1 MALPA
6 HYPEGAERPGEHADI
21 ERRRFTVA
29 RKVLDLTKATLLAD
43 NHFLAPAVGRLE
55 VLEAIGLARP
65 LATDGYALYLDANQ
79 MLDDFS
85 RKGTVSAHDLM
96 HSVAHCIFLHPYVG
110 PTVERTLWNI
120 ACDIAAERVSLEVLG
135 PRDGARGRKI
145 QSTIADLERQL
156 GCKATAE
163 KIYGRLRAGKWAR
176 MLDEWA
182 KLFAADDHEPWWQ
195 VNVED
200 PVPTAGTNGTG
211 SSSNTQKAPEQ
222 PKSSDSQTQEPDKES
237 DEAEREPD
245 DGDPSDGKDEG
256 DSKRESEGNGSD
268 ESEDVESN
276 GREPDGD
283 NSDDA
288 KDEGD
293 SERESEGNGSDES
306 ECEPC
311 DDPSNAKDT
320 GGSKHGSEGNG
331 SDESECEPDGNN
343 PNGARD
349 TANVQQ
355 RSQGSEPGSSEESYR
370 SLQAGMA
377 FRWVNLPSRE
387 QQVSEWR
394 DVASALAVNL
404 QTYAKARGE
413 TLSGLVD
420 ELEQTS
426 HEPVDYSEFLRQ
438 FAVPGEVM
446 RLSDDEFDYVYYTYG
461 IDLYGNVPL
470 IEPLEYREEK
480 RVREFVIA
488 IDTSGSVQGEIVR
501 DFVNATFDI
510 LKSTESFHSK
520 VHVRILQC
528 DTEVRSE
535 DVITSLDELRDWSR
549 SMKLLGGGGTD
560 FRPVFRHVDA
570 LIEAG
575 EFSNMVGLVYF
586 TDGWGEYPD
595 YMPAYRT
602 AFAFYDDDFRPDT
615 VPPWAIQVVLDK
627 NAIEAAQ
634 QR

>member
-6 HYPEGAERPGEHADI
+6 HYPKGAERPGEHADI

-55 VLEAIGLARP
+55 VLEAFGLARP

-79 MLDDFS
+79 MLDDFN
-85 RKGTVSAHDLM
+85 RKGTVAAHDLM
-96 HSVAHCIFLHPYVG
+96 HTVAHCIFLHPYVG
-110 PTVERTLWNI
+110 PTVERMLWNI

-195 VNVED
+195 ANVED

-211 SSSNTQKAPEQ
+211 SSSNMQKAPEQ

-237 DEAEREPD
+237 DEAERDPD

-256 DSKRESEGNGSD
+256 DNKRESEGTGSD
-268 ESEDVESN
+268 EAE
-276 GREPDGD
+276 REPD
-283 NSDDA
+283 N
-288 KDEGD
+288 
-293 SERESEGNGSDES
+293 
-306 ECEPC
+306 
-311 DDPSNAKDT
+311 DPSYVKGA
-320 GGSKHGSEGNG
+320 GGSKHGSEGTG

-349 TANVQQ
+349 TENVQQ

-387 QQVSEWR
+387 QQISEWR

-420 ELEQTS
+420 ELEQAS

-438 FAVPGEVM
+438 FAIPGEVM

-501 DFVNATFDI
+501 EFVNATFDI

>member
-55 VLEAIGLARP
+55 VLEAFGLARP

-79 MLDDFS
+79 MLDDFN
-85 RKGTVSAHDLM
+85 RKGTVAAHDLM
-96 HSVAHCIFLHPYVG
+96 HTVAHCIFLHPYVG
-110 PTVERTLWNI
+110 PTVERMLWNI

-145 QSTIADLERQL
+145 QSIIADLERQL

-211 SSSNTQKAPEQ
+211 SSSNMQKAPEQ

-237 DEAEREPD
+237 DEAERDPD

-256 DSKRESEGNGSD
+256 DNKRESKGDGSD
-268 ESEDVESN
+268 EAE
-276 GREPDGD
+276 REPD
-283 NSDDA
+283 N
-288 KDEGD
+288 
-293 SERESEGNGSDES
+293 
-306 ECEPC
+306 
-311 DDPSNAKDT
+311 DPSYVKGA
-320 GGSKHGSEGNG
+320 GGSKHGSEGTG

-349 TANVQQ
+349 TENVQQ

-387 QQVSEWR
+387 QQISEWR

-420 ELEQTS
+420 ELEQAS

-438 FAVPGEVM
+438 FAIPGEVM

-501 DFVNATFDI
+501 EFVNATFDI

-535 DVITSLDELRDWSR
+535 DVITSLDELRDWGR

>member
-6 HYPEGAERPGEHADI
+6 HYPERAERPGEHADI

-65 LATDGYALYLDANQ
+65 LATDGYALYLDANR
-79 MLDDFS
+79 MLDDFN
-85 RKGTVSAHDLM
+85 RKGTVAAHDLM
-96 HSVAHCIFLHPYVG
+96 HTVAHCIFLHPYVG
-110 PTVERTLWNI
+110 PTVERILWNI

-135 PRDGARGRKI
+135 PRGGTRGQKI

-163 KIYGRLRAGKWAR
+163 KIYGKLRAGKWAH
-176 MLDEWA
+176 MLDKWA
-182 KLFAADDHEPWWQ
+182 ELFAADDHEPWWQ

-245 DGDPSDGKDEG
+245 DGDPSD
-256 DSKRESEGNGSD
+256 
-268 ESEDVESN
+268 
-276 GREPDGD
+276 
-283 NSDDA
+283 A

-293 SERESEGNGSDES
+293 
-306 ECEPC
+306 
-311 DDPSNAKDT
+311 
-320 GGSKHGSEGNG
+320 SKHGSEGNG

-349 TANVQQ
+349 TENVQQ
-355 RSQGSEPGSSEESYR
+355 RSQGSEPGASEESYR

-387 QQVSEWR
+387 QQISEWR

-413 TLSGLVD
+413 TLGGLVD

-438 FAVPGEVM
+438 FAIPGEVM

-501 DFVNATFDI
+501 EFVNATFDI

-535 DVITSLDELRDWSR
+535 DVITSLDELRDWGR

-595 YMPAYRT
+595 YMPTYRT

>member
-6 HYPEGAERPGEHADI
+6 QYPEGAERPDEHADI

-29 RKVLDLTKATLLAD
+29 HKVLDLTKATLLAD

-55 VLEAIGLARP
+55 VLEAIGLTRP

-79 MLDDFS
+79 MLDDFNH
-85 RKGTVSAHDLM
+85 KGTVSAHDLM

-110 PTVERTLWNI
+110 PTVEHALWNI

-135 PRDGARGRKI
+135 PRDGARGQKI

-176 MLDEWA
+176 MLDGWA
-182 KLFAADDHEPWWQ
+182 ELFAADDHEPWWQ

-200 PVPTAGTNGTG
+200 PTPTAGANGTG
-211 SSSNTQKAPEQ
+211 SSSDTQDAPEQ
-222 PKSSDSQTQEPDKES
+222 PKSLDTQTQEPDNGS
-237 DEAEREPD
+237 DEAECESEGGGADEADDTESNEREQGND
-245 DGDPSDGKDEG
+245 SSNDAKDAG
-256 DSKRESEGNGSD
+256 GSMRESEGNGSN
-268 ESEDVESN
+268 ESDGAES
-276 GREPDGD
+276 D
-283 NSDDA
+283 
-288 KDEGD
+288 
-293 SERESEGNGSDES
+293 EREQGNDSPTVTHKAE
-306 ECEPC
+306 
-311 DDPSNAKDT
+311 
-320 GGSKHGSEGNG
+320 
-331 SDESECEPDGNN
+331 
-343 PNGARD
+343 
-349 TANVQQ
+349 TAET
-355 RSQGSEPGSSEESYR
+355 RSQGSDPGSSEESHR

-387 QQVSEWR
+387 QQISEWR
-394 DVASALAVNL
+394 DVASALAINL

-413 TLSGLVD
+413 TLGGLVD
-420 ELEQTS
+420 ELAQTS

-438 FAVPGEVM
+438 FAIPGEVM

-501 DFVNATFDI
+501 EFVNATFDI

>member
-6 HYPEGAERPGEHADI
+6 QYPKGAECPGEHADI

-65 LATDGYALYLDANQ
+65 LATDGYALYLDANR
-79 MLDDFS
+79 MLDDFN
-85 RKGTVSAHDLM
+85 RKGTVAAHDLM
-96 HSVAHCIFLHPYVG
+96 HTVAHCIFLHPYVG
-110 PTVERTLWNI
+110 PTVERILWNI

-135 PRDGARGRKI
+135 PRGGTRGQKI

-163 KIYGRLRAGKWAR
+163 KIYGKLRAGKWAH
-176 MLDEWA
+176 MLDKWA
-182 KLFAADDHEPWWQ
+182 ELFAADDHEPWWQ

-245 DGDPSDGKDEG
+245 DD
-256 DSKRESEGNGSD
+256 DSSEA
-268 ESEDVESN
+268 
-276 GREPDGD
+276 R
-283 NSDDA
+283 
-288 KDEGD
+288 
-293 SERESEGNGSDES
+293 
-306 ECEPC
+306 
-311 DDPSNAKDT
+311 DT
-320 GGSKHGSEGNG
+320 GGSKHGSEGTG

-349 TANVQQ
+349 TENVQQ

-387 QQVSEWR
+387 QQISEWR

-413 TLSGLVD
+413 TLGGLVD

-438 FAVPGEVM
+438 FAIPGEVM

-501 DFVNATFDI
+501 EFVNATFDI

-535 DVITSLDELRDWSR
+535 DVITSLDELRDWGR

-595 YMPAYRT
+595 YMPTYRT

>member
-96 HSVAHCIFLHPYVG
+96 HSVAHCIFLHPYVSH
-110 PTVERTLWNI
+110 TVERTLWNI

-145 QSTIADLERQL
+145 QTTIADLERQL

-176 MLDEWA
+176 MLDKWA

-245 DGDPSDGKDEG
+245 DGDPSDDKDEG
-256 DSKRESEGNGSD
+256 DSKR
-268 ESEDVESN
+268 
-276 GREPDGD
+276 
-283 NSDDA
+283 
-288 KDEGD
+288 
-293 SERESEGNGSDES
+293 
-306 ECEPC
+306 
-311 DDPSNAKDT
+311 
-320 GGSKHGSEGNG
+320 GSEGNG

-343 PNGARD
+343 PNGAHD

-420 ELEQTS
+420 ELEQAS

-535 DVITSLDELRDWSR
+535 DVITSLDELRDWGR

>member
-55 VLEAIGLARP
+55 VLEAFGLARP

-79 MLDDFS
+79 MLDDFN
-85 RKGTVSAHDLM
+85 RKGTVAAHDLM
-96 HSVAHCIFLHPYVG
+96 HTVAHCIFLHPYVG
-110 PTVERTLWNI
+110 PTVERMLWNI

-237 DEAEREPD
+237 DEAERDPD

-256 DSKRESEGNGSD
+256 DNKRGSE
-268 ESEDVESN
+268 
-276 GREPDGD
+276 GD

-288 KDEGD
+288 KDED
-293 SERESEGNGSDES
+293 CNE
-306 ECEPC
+306 
-311 DDPSNAKDT
+311 
-320 GGSKHGSEGNG
+320 HGSEGTG
-331 SDESECEPDGNN
+331 SDESECEPDGSN

-349 TANVQQ
+349 TENVQQ

-387 QQVSEWR
+387 QQISEWR

-413 TLSGLVD
+413 TLGGLVD
-420 ELEQTS
+420 ELEQAS

-438 FAVPGEVM
+438 FAIPGEVM

-501 DFVNATFDI
+501 EFVNATFDI

-535 DVITSLDELRDWSR
+535 DVITSLDELRDWGR

>member
-200 PVPTAGTNGTG
+200 PVPTAGTNGTR

-256 DSKRESEGNGSD
+256 DSKR
-268 ESEDVESN
+268 
-276 GREPDGD
+276 
-283 NSDDA
+283 
-288 KDEGD
+288 
-293 SERESEGNGSDES
+293 
-306 ECEPC
+306 
-311 DDPSNAKDT
+311 
-320 GGSKHGSEGNG
+320 GSEGNG

-343 PNGARD
+343 PNGAHN

-420 ELEQTS
+420 ELEQAS

-535 DVITSLDELRDWSR
+535 DVITSLDELRDWGR

>member
-96 HSVAHCIFLHPYVG
+96 HSVAHCIFLHPYVSH
-110 PTVERTLWNI
+110 TVERTLWNI

-135 PRDGARGRKI
+135 PRDGERGRKI
-145 QSTIADLERQL
+145 QTTIADLERQL

-176 MLDEWA
+176 MLAEWA

-256 DSKRESEGNGSD
+256 DSKRGSEGNGSD
-268 ESEDVESN
+268 EADDVESN

-293 SERESEGNGSDES
+293 SKR
-306 ECEPC
+306 
-311 DDPSNAKDT
+311 
-320 GGSKHGSEGNG
+320 GSEGNG
-331 SDESECEPDGNN
+331 SDP
-343 PNGARD
+343 
-349 TANVQQ
+349 
-355 RSQGSEPGSSEESYR
+355 
-370 SLQAGMA
+370 
-377 FRWVNLPSRE
+377 
-387 QQVSEWR
+387 
-394 DVASALAVNL
+394 
-404 QTYAKARGE
+404 
-413 TLSGLVD
+413 
-420 ELEQTS
+420 
-426 HEPVDYSEFLRQ
+426 
-438 FAVPGEVM
+438 
-446 RLSDDEFDYVYYTYG
+446 
-461 IDLYGNVPL
+461 
-470 IEPLEYREEK
+470 
-480 RVREFVIA
+480 
-488 IDTSGSVQGEIVR
+488 
-501 DFVNATFDI
+501 
-510 LKSTESFHSK
+510 
-520 VHVRILQC
+520 
-528 DTEVRSE
+528 
-535 DVITSLDELRDWSR
+535 
-549 SMKLLGGGGTD
+549 
-560 FRPVFRHVDA
+560 
-570 LIEAG
+570 
-575 EFSNMVGLVYF
+575 
-586 TDGWGEYPD
+586 
-595 YMPAYRT
+595 
-602 AFAFYDDDFRPDT
+602 
-615 VPPWAIQVVLDK
+615 
-627 NAIEAAQ
+627 
-634 QR
+634 

>member
-96 HSVAHCIFLHPYVG
+96 HSVAHCIFLHPYVS

-145 QSTIADLERQL
+145 QSTIADLECQL

-268 ESEDVESN
+268 ESE
-276 GREPDGD
+276 
-283 NSDDA
+283 
-288 KDEGD
+288 
-293 SERESEGNGSDES
+293 
-306 ECEPC
+306 
-311 DDPSNAKDT
+311 
-320 GGSKHGSEGNG
+320 
-331 SDESECEPDGNN
+331 CEPDGNN

-420 ELEQTS
+420 ELEQAS

-535 DVITSLDELRDWSR
+535 DVITSLDELRDWGR

>member
-55 VLEAIGLARP
+55 VLEAFGLARP

-79 MLDDFS
+79 MLDDFN
-85 RKGTVSAHDLM
+85 RKGTVAAHDLM
-96 HSVAHCIFLHPYVG
+96 HTVAHCIFLHPYVG
-110 PTVERTLWNI
+110 PTVEHMLWNI

-135 PRDGARGRKI
+135 PRDGARGQKI

-163 KIYGRLRAGKWAR
+163 KIYGKLRAGKWAH
-176 MLDEWA
+176 MLAKWA
-182 KLFAADDHEPWWQ
+182 ELFAADDHEPWWQ

-237 DEAEREPD
+237 DEAERDPD
-245 DGDPSDGKDEG
+245 DGDPSDSKDEG
-256 DSKRESEGNGSD
+256 DNKRESEGTGSD
-268 ESEDVESN
+268 ESEY
-276 GREPDGD
+276 EPD
-283 NSDDA
+283 DDS
-288 KDEGD
+288 
-293 SERESEGNGSDES
+293 SEAR
-306 ECEPC
+306 
-311 DDPSNAKDT
+311 DT
-320 GGSKHGSEGNG
+320 GGSKHGSEGAG
-331 SDESECEPDGNN
+331 SNESECEPDGNN
-343 PNGARD
+343 PNGAHN
-349 TANVQQ
+349 TENVQQ

-387 QQVSEWR
+387 QQISEWR

-413 TLSGLVD
+413 TLGGLVD
-420 ELEQTS
+420 ELAQTS
-426 HEPVDYSEFLRQ
+426 HEPVDYSEFLHQ
-438 FAVPGEVM
+438 FAIPGEVM

-501 DFVNATFDI
+501 EFVNATFDI

-535 DVITSLDELRDWSR
+535 DVITSLDELRDWGR

>member
-55 VLEAIGLARP
+55 VLEAFGLARP

-79 MLDDFS
+79 MLDDFN
-85 RKGTVSAHDLM
+85 RKGTVAAHDLM
-96 HSVAHCIFLHPYVG
+96 HTVAHCIFLHPYVG
-110 PTVERTLWNI
+110 PTVERMLWNI

-145 QSTIADLERQL
+145 QSIIADLERQL

-211 SSSNTQKAPEQ
+211 SSSNMQKAPEQ

-237 DEAEREPD
+237 DEAERDPD

-256 DSKRESEGNGSD
+256 DNKRESKGDGSD
-268 ESEDVESN
+268 EAE
-276 GREPDGD
+276 REPD
-283 NSDDA
+283 N
-288 KDEGD
+288 
-293 SERESEGNGSDES
+293 
-306 ECEPC
+306 
-311 DDPSNAKDT
+311 DPSYVKGA
-320 GGSKHGSEGNG
+320 GGSKHGSEGTG

-349 TANVQQ
+349 TENVQQ

-387 QQVSEWR
+387 QQISEWR

-413 TLSGLVD
+413 TLGGLVD
-420 ELEQTS
+420 ELEQAS

-438 FAVPGEVM
+438 FAIPGEVM

-501 DFVNATFDI
+501 EFVNATFDI

-535 DVITSLDELRDWSR
+535 DVITSLDELRDWDR

>member
-6 HYPEGAERPGEHADI
+6 HYPKGAERPGEHADI

-29 RKVLDLTKATLLAD
+29 RKVLDLTKTTLLAD

-55 VLEAIGLARP
+55 VLEAFGLARP

-79 MLDDFS
+79 MLDDFN
-85 RKGTVSAHDLM
+85 RKGTVAAHDLM
-96 HSVAHCIFLHPYVG
+96 HTVAHCIFLHPYVG
-110 PTVERTLWNI
+110 PTVERMLWNI

-211 SSSNTQKAPEQ
+211 SSSNMQKAPEQ

-237 DEAEREPD
+237 DEAERDPN

-256 DSKRESEGNGSD
+256 DNKRGSE
-268 ESEDVESN
+268 
-276 GREPDGD
+276 GD

-288 KDEGD
+288 KNEDCNE
-293 SERESEGNGSDES
+293 
-306 ECEPC
+306 
-311 DDPSNAKDT
+311 
-320 GGSKHGSEGNG
+320 HGSEGTG

-349 TANVQQ
+349 TENVQQ

-387 QQVSEWR
+387 QQISEWR

-420 ELEQTS
+420 ELEQAS

-438 FAVPGEVM
+438 FAIPGEVM

-501 DFVNATFDI
+501 EFVNATFDI

-535 DVITSLDELRDWSR
+535 DVITSLDELRDWGR

>member
-6 HYPEGAERPGEHADI
+6 NYPEGAERPGEHADI

-96 HSVAHCIFLHPYVG
+96 HSVAHCIFLHPYVSH
-110 PTVERTLWNI
+110 TVERTLWNI

-200 PVPTAGTNGTG
+200 PVPTAGTNGTR

-256 DSKRESEGNGSD
+256 DSN
-268 ESEDVESN
+268 
-276 GREPDGD
+276 
-283 NSDDA
+283 
-288 KDEGD
+288 
-293 SERESEGNGSDES
+293 RESEGNGSDES

-311 DDPSNAKDT
+311 DDPSDAKDT
-320 GGSKHGSEGNG
+320 GDSKRGSEGNG

-343 PNGARD
+343 PNGDRD

-370 SLQAGMA
+370 SLQTGMA

-420 ELEQTS
+420 ELEQAS

-535 DVITSLDELRDWSR
+535 DVITSLDELRDWGR

>member
-55 VLEAIGLARP
+55 VLEAFGLARP

-79 MLDDFS
+79 MLDDFN
-85 RKGTVSAHDLM
+85 RKGTVAAHDLM
-96 HSVAHCIFLHPYVG
+96 HTVAHCIFLHPYVG
-110 PTVERTLWNI
+110 PTVERMLWNI

-135 PRDGARGRKI
+135 PRDGARGQKI

-163 KIYGRLRAGKWAR
+163 KIYGKLRAGKWAH
-176 MLDEWA
+176 MLAKWA
-182 KLFAADDHEPWWQ
+182 ELFAADDHEPWWQ

-237 DEAEREPD
+237 DEAERDPD
-245 DGDPSDGKDEG
+245 DGDPSDSKDEG
-256 DSKRESEGNGSD
+256 DNKRESEGT
-268 ESEDVESN
+268 
-276 GREPDGD
+276 
-283 NSDDA
+283 
-288 KDEGD
+288 
-293 SERESEGNGSDES
+293 GSDES
-306 ECEPC
+306 ECEP
-311 DDPSNAKDT
+311 DDDSSEARDT
-320 GGSKHGSEGNG
+320 GGSKHGSEGTG

-349 TANVQQ
+349 TENVQQ
-355 RSQGSEPGSSEESYR
+355 RSQGSEPGASEESYR

-387 QQVSEWR
+387 QQISEWR

-413 TLSGLVD
+413 TLGGLVD
-420 ELEQTS
+420 ELEQAS

-438 FAVPGEVM
+438 FAIPGEVM

-501 DFVNATFDI
+501 EFVNATFDI

-535 DVITSLDELRDWSR
+535 DVITSLDELRDWGR

>member
-6 HYPEGAERPGEHADI
+6 QYPKGAECPGEHADI

-65 LATDGYALYLDANQ
+65 LATDGYALYLDANR
-79 MLDDFS
+79 MLDDFN
-85 RKGTVSAHDLM
+85 RKGTVAAHDLM
-96 HSVAHCIFLHPYVG
+96 HTVAHCIFLHPYVG
-110 PTVERTLWNI
+110 PTVERILWNI
-120 ACDIAAERVSLEVLG
+120 ACDIAAERVSLEALG
-135 PRDGARGRKI
+135 PRGGTRGQKI

-163 KIYGRLRAGKWAR
+163 KIYGKLRAGKWAH
-176 MLDEWA
+176 MLDKWA
-182 KLFAADDHEPWWQ
+182 ELFAADDHEPWWQ

-245 DGDPSDGKDEG
+245 DGDPSD
-256 DSKRESEGNGSD
+256 
-268 ESEDVESN
+268 
-276 GREPDGD
+276 
-283 NSDDA
+283 A

-293 SERESEGNGSDES
+293 
-306 ECEPC
+306 
-311 DDPSNAKDT
+311 
-320 GGSKHGSEGNG
+320 SKHGSEGNG

-349 TANVQQ
+349 TENVQQ
-355 RSQGSEPGSSEESYR
+355 RSQGSEPGASEESYR

-387 QQVSEWR
+387 QQISEWR

-413 TLSGLVD
+413 TLGGLVD
-420 ELEQTS
+420 ELAQTS

-438 FAVPGEVM
+438 FAIPGEVM

-501 DFVNATFDI
+501 EFVNATFDI

-535 DVITSLDELRDWSR
+535 DVITSLDELRDWGR

>member
-55 VLEAIGLARP
+55 VLEAFGLARP

-79 MLDDFS
+79 MLDDFN
-85 RKGTVSAHDLM
+85 RKGTVAAHDLM
-96 HSVAHCIFLHPYVG
+96 HTVAHCIFLHPYVD
-110 PTVERTLWNI
+110 PTVERMLWNI

-211 SSSNTQKAPEQ
+211 SSSNMQKAPEQ

-237 DEAEREPD
+237 DEAERDPD

-256 DSKRESEGNGSD
+256 DNKRESKGDGSD
-268 ESEDVESN
+268 EAE
-276 GREPDGD
+276 REPD
-283 NSDDA
+283 N
-288 KDEGD
+288 
-293 SERESEGNGSDES
+293 
-306 ECEPC
+306 
-311 DDPSNAKDT
+311 DPSYVKGA
-320 GGSKHGSEGNG
+320 GGSKHGSEGTG

-349 TANVQQ
+349 TENVQQ

-377 FRWVNLPSRE
+377 FRWVNLPSRK
-387 QQVSEWR
+387 QQISEWR

-413 TLSGLVD
+413 TLGGLVD
-420 ELEQTS
+420 ELEQAS
-426 HEPVDYSEFLRQ
+426 HEPVGYSEFLRQ
-438 FAVPGEVM
+438 FAIPGEVM

-501 DFVNATFDI
+501 EFVNATFDI

-535 DVITSLDELRDWSR
+535 DVITSLDELRDWGR

>member
-6 HYPEGAERPGEHADI
+6 HYPERAERPGEHADI

-79 MLDDFS
+79 MLDDFN
-85 RKGTVSAHDLM
+85 RKGTVAAHDLM
-96 HSVAHCIFLHPYVG
+96 HTVAHCIFLHPYVG
-110 PTVERTLWNI
+110 PTVERMLWNI

-135 PRDGARGRKI
+135 PRDGARGQKI

-163 KIYGRLRAGKWAR
+163 KIYGKLRAGKWAH
-176 MLDEWA
+176 MLAKWA
-182 KLFAADDHEPWWQ
+182 ELYAADDHEPWWQ

-237 DEAEREPD
+237 DEAERDPD
-245 DGDPSDGKDEG
+245 DGDPSDSKDEG
-256 DSKRESEGNGSD
+256 DNKRESEGT
-268 ESEDVESN
+268 
-276 GREPDGD
+276 
-283 NSDDA
+283 
-288 KDEGD
+288 
-293 SERESEGNGSDES
+293 GSDES
-306 ECEPC
+306 ECEPD
-311 DDPSNAKDT
+311 DDPSDAKDT

-343 PNGARD
+343 PIGAHN
-349 TANVQQ
+349 TENVQQ
-355 RSQGSEPGSSEESYR
+355 RSQGSEPGASEESYR

-387 QQVSEWR
+387 QQISEWR

-420 ELEQTS
+420 ELEQAS

-438 FAVPGEVM
+438 FAIPGEVM

-501 DFVNATFDI
+501 EFVNATFDI

-535 DVITSLDELRDWSR
+535 DVITSLDELRDWGR

-627 NAIEAAQ
+627 NTIEAAQ

>member
-1 MALPA
+1 
-6 HYPEGAERPGEHADI
+6 
-21 ERRRFTVA
+21 
-29 RKVLDLTKATLLAD
+29 
-43 NHFLAPAVGRLE
+43 
-55 VLEAIGLARP
+55 
-65 LATDGYALYLDANQ
+65 
-79 MLDDFS
+79 
-85 RKGTVSAHDLM
+85 
-96 HSVAHCIFLHPYVG
+96 
-110 PTVERTLWNI
+110 
-120 ACDIAAERVSLEVLG
+120 
-135 PRDGARGRKI
+135 
-145 QSTIADLERQL
+145 
-156 GCKATAE
+156 
-163 KIYGRLRAGKWAR
+163 
-176 MLDEWA
+176 
-182 KLFAADDHEPWWQ
+182 
-195 VNVED
+195 
-200 PVPTAGTNGTG
+200 
-211 SSSNTQKAPEQ
+211 
-222 PKSSDSQTQEPDKES
+222 
-237 DEAEREPD
+237 
-245 DGDPSDGKDEG
+245 
-256 DSKRESEGNGSD
+256 
-268 ESEDVESN
+268 
-276 GREPDGD
+276 
-283 NSDDA
+283 
-288 KDEGD
+288 
-293 SERESEGNGSDES
+293 
-306 ECEPC
+306 
-311 DDPSNAKDT
+311 
-320 GGSKHGSEGNG
+320 
-331 SDESECEPDGNN
+331 
-343 PNGARD
+343 
-349 TANVQQ
+349 
-355 RSQGSEPGSSEESYR
+355 
-370 SLQAGMA
+370 MA

-394 DVASALAVNL
+394 DVASALAINL

-420 ELEQTS
+420 ELEQAS

-535 DVITSLDELRDWSR
+535 DVITSLDELRDWGR

>member
-200 PVPTAGTNGTG
+200 PVPTAGTNGTR

-237 DEAEREPD
+237 DDAEREPD

-256 DSKRESEGNGSD
+256 DSKR
-268 ESEDVESN
+268 
-276 GREPDGD
+276 
-283 NSDDA
+283 
-288 KDEGD
+288 
-293 SERESEGNGSDES
+293 
-306 ECEPC
+306 
-311 DDPSNAKDT
+311 
-320 GGSKHGSEGNG
+320 GSEGNG

-394 DVASALAVNL
+394 DVASALAINL

-420 ELEQTS
+420 ELEQAS

-535 DVITSLDELRDWSR
+535 DVITSLDELRDWGR

>member
-1 MALPA
+1 MAVPA

-21 ERRRFTVA
+21 ERHRFTVA

-65 LATDGYALYLDANQ
+65 LATDGYALYLDANR
-79 MLDDFS
+79 MLDDFN
-85 RKGTVSAHDLM
+85 RKGTVAAHDLM
-96 HSVAHCIFLHPYVG
+96 HTVAHCIFLHPYVG
-110 PTVERTLWNI
+110 PTVERMLWNI

-135 PRDGARGRKI
+135 PRGGTRGQKI

-163 KIYGRLRAGKWAR
+163 KIYGKLRAGKWAH
-176 MLDEWA
+176 MLDKWA
-182 KLFAADDHEPWWQ
+182 ELFAADDHEPWWQ

-237 DEAEREPD
+237 DEAERDPD
-245 DGDPSDGKDEG
+245 DGKDEG
-256 DSKRESEGNGSD
+256 GN
-268 ESEDVESN
+268 
-276 GREPDGD
+276 
-283 NSDDA
+283 
-288 KDEGD
+288 K
-293 SERESEGNGSDES
+293 RESEGNGSDES
-306 ECEPC
+306 ECEP
-311 DDPSNAKDT
+311 D
-320 GGSKHGSEGNG
+320 GS
-331 SDESECEPDGNN
+331 N

-349 TANVQQ
+349 TENVQQ
-355 RSQGSEPGSSEESYR
+355 RSQGSEPGASEESYR

-387 QQVSEWR
+387 QQISEWR

-413 TLSGLVD
+413 TLGGLVD
-420 ELEQTS
+420 ELEQAS

-438 FAVPGEVM
+438 FAIPGEVM

-501 DFVNATFDI
+501 EFVNATFDI

>member
-55 VLEAIGLARP
+55 VLEAFGLARP

-79 MLDDFS
+79 MLDDFN
-85 RKGTVSAHDLM
+85 RKGTVAAHDLM
-96 HSVAHCIFLHPYVG
+96 HTVAHCIFLHPYVG
-110 PTVERTLWNI
+110 PTVERMLWNI

-145 QSTIADLERQL
+145 QSIIADLERQL

-211 SSSNTQKAPEQ
+211 SSSNMQKAPEQ

-237 DEAEREPD
+237 DEAERDPD

-256 DSKRESEGNGSD
+256 DNKRESKGDGSD
-268 ESEDVESN
+268 EAE
-276 GREPDGD
+276 REPD
-283 NSDDA
+283 N
-288 KDEGD
+288 
-293 SERESEGNGSDES
+293 
-306 ECEPC
+306 
-311 DDPSNAKDT
+311 DPSYVKGA
-320 GGSKHGSEGNG
+320 GGSKHGSEGTG

-349 TANVQQ
+349 TENVQQ

-387 QQVSEWR
+387 QQISEWR

-413 TLSGLVD
+413 TLGGLVD
-420 ELEQTS
+420 ELEQAS
-426 HEPVDYSEFLRQ
+426 HEPVGYSEFLRQ
-438 FAVPGEVM
+438 FAIPGEVM

-501 DFVNATFDI
+501 EFVNATFDI

-535 DVITSLDELRDWSR
+535 DVITSLDELRDWGH

>member
-1 MALPA
+1 M
-6 HYPEGAERPGEHADI
+6 
-21 ERRRFTVA
+21 
-29 RKVLDLTKATLLAD
+29 
-43 NHFLAPAVGRLE
+43 GRLE
-55 VLEAIGLARP
+55 VLEAFGLARP

-79 MLDDFS
+79 MLDDFN
-85 RKGTVSAHDLM
+85 RKGTVAAHDLM
-96 HSVAHCIFLHPYVG
+96 HTVAHCIFLHPYVG
-110 PTVERTLWNI
+110 PTVERMLWNI

-145 QSTIADLERQL
+145 QSIIADLERQL

-211 SSSNTQKAPEQ
+211 SSSNMQKAPEQ

-237 DEAEREPD
+237 DEAERDPD

-256 DSKRESEGNGSD
+256 DNKRESKGDGSD
-268 ESEDVESN
+268 EAE
-276 GREPDGD
+276 REPD
-283 NSDDA
+283 N
-288 KDEGD
+288 
-293 SERESEGNGSDES
+293 
-306 ECEPC
+306 
-311 DDPSNAKDT
+311 DPSYVKGA
-320 GGSKHGSEGNG
+320 GGSKHGSEGTG

-349 TANVQQ
+349 TENVQQ

-387 QQVSEWR
+387 QQISEWR

-413 TLSGLVD
+413 TLGGLVD
-420 ELEQTS
+420 ELEQAS

-438 FAVPGEVM
+438 FAIPGEVM

-501 DFVNATFDI
+501 EFVNATFDI

-528 DTEVRSE
+528 DTDVRSE
-535 DVITSLDELRDWSR
+535 DVITSLDELRDWGR

>member
-55 VLEAIGLARP
+55 VLEAFGQARP

-79 MLDDFS
+79 MLDDFN
-85 RKGTVSAHDLM
+85 RKGTVAAHDLM
-96 HSVAHCIFLHPYVG
+96 HTVAHCIFLHPYVG
-110 PTVERTLWNI
+110 PTVERMLWNI

-135 PRDGARGRKI
+135 PRDGARGQKI

-163 KIYGRLRAGKWAR
+163 KIYGKLRAGKWAH
-176 MLDEWA
+176 MLAKWA
-182 KLFAADDHEPWWQ
+182 ELFAADDHEPWWQ

-237 DEAEREPD
+237 DEAERDPD
-245 DGDPSDGKDEG
+245 DGDPSDSKDEG
-256 DSKRESEGNGSD
+256 DNKRESEGT
-268 ESEDVESN
+268 
-276 GREPDGD
+276 
-283 NSDDA
+283 
-288 KDEGD
+288 
-293 SERESEGNGSDES
+293 GSDES
-306 ECEPC
+306 ECEP
-311 DDPSNAKDT
+311 DDDSSEARDT
-320 GGSKHGSEGNG
+320 GGSKHGSEGTG

-349 TANVQQ
+349 TENVQQ
-355 RSQGSEPGSSEESYR
+355 RSQGSEPGASEESYR

-387 QQVSEWR
+387 QQISEWR

-413 TLSGLVD
+413 TLGGLVD
-420 ELEQTS
+420 ELEQAS

-438 FAVPGEVM
+438 FAIPGEVM

-501 DFVNATFDI
+501 EFVNATFDI

-535 DVITSLDELRDWSR
+535 DVITSLDELRDWGR

>member
-96 HSVAHCIFLHPYVG
+96 HSVAHCIFLHPYVI

-145 QSTIADLERQL
+145 QSTIADLECQL

-256 DSKRESEGNGSD
+256 DSKRGS
-268 ESEDVESN
+268 
-276 GREPDGD
+276 
-283 NSDDA
+283 
-288 KDEGD
+288 
-293 SERESEGNGSDES
+293 
-306 ECEPC
+306 
-311 DDPSNAKDT
+311 
-320 GGSKHGSEGNG
+320 
-331 SDESECEPDGNN
+331 
-343 PNGARD
+343 
-349 TANVQQ
+349 
-355 RSQGSEPGSSEESYR
+355 
-370 SLQAGMA
+370 
-377 FRWVNLPSRE
+377 
-387 QQVSEWR
+387 
-394 DVASALAVNL
+394 
-404 QTYAKARGE
+404 
-413 TLSGLVD
+413 
-420 ELEQTS
+420 
-426 HEPVDYSEFLRQ
+426 
-438 FAVPGEVM
+438 
-446 RLSDDEFDYVYYTYG
+446 
-461 IDLYGNVPL
+461 
-470 IEPLEYREEK
+470 
-480 RVREFVIA
+480 
-488 IDTSGSVQGEIVR
+488 
-501 DFVNATFDI
+501 
-510 LKSTESFHSK
+510 
-520 VHVRILQC
+520 
-528 DTEVRSE
+528 
-535 DVITSLDELRDWSR
+535 
-549 SMKLLGGGGTD
+549 
-560 FRPVFRHVDA
+560 
-570 LIEAG
+570 
-575 EFSNMVGLVYF
+575 
-586 TDGWGEYPD
+586 
-595 YMPAYRT
+595 
-602 AFAFYDDDFRPDT
+602 
-615 VPPWAIQVVLDK
+615 
-627 NAIEAAQ
+627 
-634 QR
+634 

>member
-55 VLEAIGLARP
+55 VLEAFGLARP

-79 MLDDFS
+79 MLDDFN
-85 RKGTVSAHDLM
+85 RKGTVAAHDLM
-96 HSVAHCIFLHPYVG
+96 HTVAHCIFLHPYVG
-110 PTVERTLWNI
+110 PTVERMLWNI
-120 ACDIAAERVSLEVLG
+120 ACDIAGERVSLEVLG
-135 PRDGARGRKI
+135 PRDGARGQKI

-163 KIYGRLRAGKWAR
+163 KIYGKLRAGKWAH
-176 MLDEWA
+176 MLDKWA
-182 KLFAADDHEPWWQ
+182 ELFAADDHEPWWQ
-195 VNVED
+195 VDVED
-200 PVPTAGTNGTG
+200 PVPTTGTNGTG
-211 SSSNTQKAPEQ
+211 SSSNMQKAPEQ

-245 DGDPSDGKDEG
+245 DDPSDAKDEG
-256 DSKRESEGNGSD
+256 DSKRESEGT
-268 ESEDVESN
+268 
-276 GREPDGD
+276 
-283 NSDDA
+283 
-288 KDEGD
+288 
-293 SERESEGNGSDES
+293 GSDES
-306 ECEPC
+306 ECEP
-311 DDPSNAKDT
+311 DDDSSEARDT
-320 GGSKHGSEGNG
+320 GGSKHGSEGTG

-349 TANVQQ
+349 TENVQQ

-387 QQVSEWR
+387 QQISEWR

-413 TLSGLVD
+413 TLGGLVD
-420 ELEQTS
+420 ELEQAS

-438 FAVPGEVM
+438 FAIPGEVM

-501 DFVNATFDI
+501 EFVNATFDI

-535 DVITSLDELRDWSR
+535 DVITSLDELRDWGR

>member
-1 MALPA
+1 MAVPA

-21 ERRRFTVA
+21 ERHRFTVA

-65 LATDGYALYLDANQ
+65 LATDGYALYLDANR
-79 MLDDFS
+79 MLDDFN
-85 RKGTVSAHDLM
+85 RKGTVAAHDLM
-96 HSVAHCIFLHPYVG
+96 HTVAHCIFLHPYVG
-110 PTVERTLWNI
+110 PTVERMLWNI

-135 PRDGARGRKI
+135 PRGGTRGQKI

-163 KIYGRLRAGKWAR
+163 KIYGKLRAGKWAH
-176 MLDEWA
+176 MLDKWA
-182 KLFAADDHEPWWQ
+182 ELFAADDHEPWWQ

-237 DEAEREPD
+237 DEAERDPD
-245 DGDPSDGKDEG
+245 DGKDEG
-256 DSKRESEGNGSD
+256 GN
-268 ESEDVESN
+268 
-276 GREPDGD
+276 
-283 NSDDA
+283 
-288 KDEGD
+288 K
-293 SERESEGNGSDES
+293 RESEGNGSDES
-306 ECEPC
+306 ECEP
-311 DDPSNAKDT
+311 D
-320 GGSKHGSEGNG
+320 GS
-331 SDESECEPDGNN
+331 N

-349 TANVQQ
+349 TENVQQ
-355 RSQGSEPGSSEESYR
+355 RSQGSEPGASEESYR

-387 QQVSEWR
+387 QQISEWR

-413 TLSGLVD
+413 TLGGLVD
-420 ELEQTS
+420 ELEQAS

-438 FAVPGEVM
+438 FAIPGEVM

-501 DFVNATFDI
+501 EFVNATFDI

-535 DVITSLDELRDWSR
+535 DVITSLDELRDWGR

>member
-145 QSTIADLERQL
+145 QTTIADLERQL

-200 PVPTAGTNGTG
+200 PVPTAGTNGTR

-256 DSKRESEGNGSD
+256 DSKR
-268 ESEDVESN
+268 
-276 GREPDGD
+276 
-283 NSDDA
+283 
-288 KDEGD
+288 
-293 SERESEGNGSDES
+293 
-306 ECEPC
+306 
-311 DDPSNAKDT
+311 
-320 GGSKHGSEGNG
+320 GSEGNG

-343 PNGARD
+343 PNGAHN

-420 ELEQTS
+420 ELEQAS

-535 DVITSLDELRDWSR
+535 DVITSLDELRDWGR

>member
-6 HYPEGAERPGEHADI
+6 HYPERAERPGEHANI

-96 HSVAHCIFLHPYVG
+96 HSVAHCIFLHPYVSH
-110 PTVERTLWNI
+110 TVERTLWNI

-145 QSTIADLERQL
+145 QTTIADLERQL

-182 KLFAADDHEPWWQ
+182 QLFAADDHEPWWQ

-256 DSKRESEGNGSD
+256 DSKRESEGNS
-268 ESEDVESN
+268 
-276 GREPDGD
+276 
-283 NSDDA
+283 
-288 KDEGD
+288 
-293 SERESEGNGSDES
+293 SDES
-306 ECEPC
+306 ECEL
-311 DDPSNAKDT
+311 
-320 GGSKHGSEGNG
+320 
-331 SDESECEPDGNN
+331 DGNN

-349 TANVQQ
+349 TANVRQ

-535 DVITSLDELRDWSR
+535 DVITSLDELRDWGR

>member
-6 HYPEGAERPGEHADI
+6 QYPEGAERPDEHADI

-29 RKVLDLTKATLLAD
+29 HKVLDLTKATLLAD

-65 LATDGYALYLDANQ
+65 LATDGHALYLDANR

-96 HSVAHCIFLHPYVG
+96 HTVAHCIFLHPYVG
-110 PTVERTLWNI
+110 PTVERALWNI

-135 PRDGARGRKI
+135 PRGGARGQKI
-145 QSTIADLERQL
+145 QSTIANLERQL
-156 GCKATAE
+156 GYKATAE
-163 KIYGRLRAGKWAR
+163 KVYERLRAGKWAH
-176 MLDEWA
+176 MLDKWA
-182 KLFAADDHEPWWQ
+182 ELFAADDHEPWWQ

-200 PVPTAGTNGTG
+200 PAPTAGANGTE
-211 SSSNTQKAPEQ
+211 SSSDTQDTSEQ
-222 PKSSDSQTQEPDKES
+222 PESLDTQTQEPDNGA
-237 DEAEREPD
+237 DEAECGSEGGGTDETDDAESNEHNPG
-245 DGDPSDGKDEG
+245 DGDPSG
-256 DSKRESEGNGSD
+256 
-268 ESEDVESN
+268 
-276 GREPDGD
+276 
-283 NSDDA
+283 A
-288 KDEGD
+288 KD
-293 SERESEGNGSDES
+293 
-306 ECEPC
+306 
-311 DDPSNAKDT
+311 A
-320 GGSKHGSEGNG
+320 GGSKRKSEDDGSNKF
-331 SDESECEPDGNN
+331 SDAKSDKRKSDGDSSTE
-343 PNGARD
+343 ALD
-349 TANVQQ
+349 TKQ
-355 RSQGSEPGSSEESYR
+355 RSQGSELGASEESYR

-387 QQVSEWR
+387 QQISEWR

-413 TLSGLVD
+413 TLGGLVD
-420 ELEQTS
+420 ELEQAS
-426 HEPVDYSEFLRQ
+426 HEPVDSSEFLRQ
-438 FAVPGEVM
+438 FAIPGEVM

-461 IDLYGNVPL
+461 INLYGNVPL

-501 DFVNATFDI
+501 EFVNATFDI

-535 DVITSLDELRDWSR
+535 DVITSLDELRDWGR

-560 FRPVFRHVDA
+560 FRPVFHHVDA

>member
-6 HYPEGAERPGEHADI
+6 HYPERAERPGEHADI

-96 HSVAHCIFLHPYVG
+96 HSVAHCIFLHPYVSH
-110 PTVERTLWNI
+110 TVERTLWNI

-268 ESEDVESN
+268 ESE
-276 GREPDGD
+276 
-283 NSDDA
+283 
-288 KDEGD
+288 
-293 SERESEGNGSDES
+293 
-306 ECEPC
+306 CEPC
-311 DDPSNAKDT
+311 DDPSDAKDT

-343 PNGARD
+343 PNGAHNTED
-349 TANVQQ
+349 VQQ

-420 ELEQTS
+420 ELEQAS

-535 DVITSLDELRDWSR
+535 DVITSLDELRDWGR

>member
-29 RKVLDLTKATLLAD
+29 RKVLDLTKTTLLAD

-55 VLEAIGLARP
+55 VLEAFGLARP

-79 MLDDFS
+79 MLDDFN
-85 RKGTVSAHDLM
+85 RKGTVAAHDLM
-96 HSVAHCIFLHPYVG
+96 HTVAHCIFLHPYVG
-110 PTVERTLWNI
+110 PTVERMLWNI

-135 PRDGARGRKI
+135 PRDEARGQKI

-237 DEAEREPD
+237 DEAERDPD
-245 DGDPSDGKDEG
+245 DGDPSDSKDEG
-256 DSKRESEGNGSD
+256 DNKRESEGT
-268 ESEDVESN
+268 
-276 GREPDGD
+276 
-283 NSDDA
+283 
-288 KDEGD
+288 
-293 SERESEGNGSDES
+293 GSDES
-306 ECEPC
+306 ECEP
-311 DDPSNAKDT
+311 DDDSSEARDT
-320 GGSKHGSEGNG
+320 GGSKHGSEGTG

-349 TANVQQ
+349 TENVQQ

-387 QQVSEWR
+387 QQISEWR

-413 TLSGLVD
+413 TLGGLVD
-420 ELEQTS
+420 ELEQAS

-438 FAVPGEVM
+438 FAIPGEVM

-501 DFVNATFDI
+501 EFVNATFDI

-535 DVITSLDELRDWSR
+535 DVITSLDELRDWGR

>member
-1 MALPA
+1 MALPG
-6 HYPEGAERPGEHADI
+6 HYPEGAECPGEHADI

-65 LATDGYALYLDANQ
+65 LATDGYALYLDANR

-85 RKGTVSAHDLM
+85 RKGTVAAHDLM
-96 HSVAHCIFLHPYVG
+96 HTVAHCIFLHPYVG
-110 PTVERTLWNI
+110 PTVDCALWNI

-135 PRDGARGRKI
+135 PRGGTRGQKI

-163 KIYGRLRAGKWAR
+163 KIYGKLRAGKWAH
-176 MLDEWA
+176 MLDKWA
-182 KLFAADDHEPWWQ
+182 ELFAADDHEPWWQ

-200 PVPTAGTNGTG
+200 PVPTAGTNGAG

-237 DEAEREPD
+237 DEAEREQD
-245 DGDPSDGKDEG
+245 DDSPSD
-256 DSKRESEGNGSD
+256 
-268 ESEDVESN
+268 
-276 GREPDGD
+276 
-283 NSDDA
+283 A
-288 KDEGD
+288 KG
-293 SERESEGNGSDES
+293 
-306 ECEPC
+306 
-311 DDPSNAKDT
+311 A
-320 GGSKHGSEGNG
+320 GGSNHGSEGTG
-331 SDESECEPDGNN
+331 SNESECEPDGNN

-413 TLSGLVD
+413 TLSELVD

-535 DVITSLDELRDWSR
+535 DVITSLDELRDWGR

-615 VPPWAIQVVLDK
+615 VPPWAIRVVLDK

>member
-6 HYPEGAERPGEHADI
+6 HYPERAERPGEHADI
-21 ERRRFTVA
+21 ERRRLTVA

-96 HSVAHCIFLHPYVG
+96 HSVAHCIFLHPYVSH
-110 PTVERTLWNI
+110 TVERTLWNI

-237 DEAEREPD
+237 DEAEHEPD
-245 DGDPSDGKDEG
+245 DGDPSDGTDEG

-268 ESEDVESN
+268 EADDVESN

-293 SERESEGNGSDES
+293 SKRE
-306 ECEPC
+306 
-311 DDPSNAKDT
+311 
-320 GGSKHGSEGNG
+320 SEGNG

-343 PNGARD
+343 PNGAHN
-349 TANVQQ
+349 TENVQQ

-420 ELEQTS
+420 ELEQAS

-528 DTEVRSE
+528 DTKVRSE
-535 DVITSLDELRDWSR
+535 DVITSLDELRDWGR

>member
-6 HYPEGAERPGEHADI
+6 HYPERAERPGEHADI

-55 VLEAIGLARP
+55 VLEAIGLAGP
-65 LATDGYALYLDANQ
+65 LATDGYALYLDANR

-211 SSSNTQKAPEQ
+211 PSSSTQKAPEQ

-256 DSKRESEGNGSD
+256 DSKRW
-268 ESEDVESN
+268 
-276 GREPDGD
+276 
-283 NSDDA
+283 
-288 KDEGD
+288 
-293 SERESEGNGSDES
+293 
-306 ECEPC
+306 
-311 DDPSNAKDT
+311 
-320 GGSKHGSEGNG
+320 SEGNG

-355 RSQGSEPGSSEESYR
+355 RSQGSEPGTSEENYR
-370 SLQAGMA
+370 SFQAGMA
-377 FRWVNLPSRE
+377 LRRVNLPSRE

-413 TLSGLVD
+413 ALGGLVD
-420 ELEQTS
+420 ELEQAS

-501 DFVNATFDI
+501 EFVNATFDI

>member
-55 VLEAIGLARP
+55 VLEAFGLARP

-79 MLDDFS
+79 MLDDFN
-85 RKGTVSAHDLM
+85 RKGTVAAHDLM
-96 HSVAHCIFLHPYVG
+96 HTVAHCIFLHPYVG
-110 PTVERTLWNI
+110 PTVERMLWNI
-120 ACDIAAERVSLEVLG
+120 ASNIAAERVSLEVLG
-135 PRDGARGRKI
+135 PRGGTRGQKI

-163 KIYGRLRAGKWAR
+163 KIYGKLRAGKWAH
-176 MLDEWA
+176 MLDKWA
-182 KLFAADDHEPWWQ
+182 ELFAADDHEPWWQ
-195 VNVED
+195 ANVED

-211 SSSNTQKAPEQ
+211 SSSNMQKAPEQ

-245 DGDPSDGKDEG
+245 DGKDE
-256 DSKRESEGNGSD
+256 DYN
-268 ESEDVESN
+268 
-276 GREPDGD
+276 
-283 NSDDA
+283 
-288 KDEGD
+288 
-293 SERESEGNGSDES
+293 ERESEDI
-306 ECEPC
+306 
-311 DDPSNAKDT
+311 
-320 GGSKHGSEGNG
+320 G
-331 SDESECEPDGNN
+331 SDESECEPDVNN

-349 TANVQQ
+349 TENVQQ

-387 QQVSEWR
+387 QQISEWR

-413 TLSGLVD
+413 TLGGLVD
-420 ELEQTS
+420 ELEQAS

-438 FAVPGEVM
+438 FAIPGEVM

-501 DFVNATFDI
+501 EFVNATFDI

-535 DVITSLDELRDWSR
+535 DVITSLDELRDWGR

-627 NAIEAAQ
+627 NAIDAAQ

>member
-55 VLEAIGLARP
+55 VLEAFGQARP
-65 LATDGYALYLDANQ
+65 LAPDGYALYLDANQ
-79 MLDDFS
+79 MLDDFN
-85 RKGTVSAHDLM
+85 RKGTVAAHDLM
-96 HSVAHCIFLHPYVG
+96 HTVAHCIFLHPYVG
-110 PTVERTLWNI
+110 PTVERMLWNI

-135 PRDGARGRKI
+135 PRDGARGQKI

-163 KIYGRLRAGKWAR
+163 KIYGKLRAGKWAH
-176 MLDEWA
+176 MLAKWA
-182 KLFAADDHEPWWQ
+182 ELFAADDHEPWWQ

-237 DEAEREPD
+237 DEAERDPD
-245 DGDPSDGKDEG
+245 DGDPSDSKDEG
-256 DSKRESEGNGSD
+256 DNKRESEGT
-268 ESEDVESN
+268 
-276 GREPDGD
+276 
-283 NSDDA
+283 
-288 KDEGD
+288 
-293 SERESEGNGSDES
+293 GSDES
-306 ECEPC
+306 ECEP
-311 DDPSNAKDT
+311 DDDSSEARDT
-320 GGSKHGSEGNG
+320 GGSKHGSEGTG

-349 TANVQQ
+349 TENVQQ
-355 RSQGSEPGSSEESYR
+355 RSQGSEPGASEESYR

-387 QQVSEWR
+387 QQISEWR

-413 TLSGLVD
+413 TLGGLVD
-420 ELEQTS
+420 ELEQAS

-438 FAVPGEVM
+438 FAIPGEVM

-501 DFVNATFDI
+501 EFVNATFDI

-535 DVITSLDELRDWSR
+535 DVITSLDELRDWGR

>member
-1 MALPA
+1 MAVPA

-21 ERRRFTVA
+21 ERHRFTVA

-65 LATDGYALYLDANQ
+65 LATDGYALYLDANR
-79 MLDDFS
+79 MLDDFN
-85 RKGTVSAHDLM
+85 RKGTVAAHDLM
-96 HSVAHCIFLHPYVG
+96 HTVAHCIFLHPYVG
-110 PTVERTLWNI
+110 PTVERMLWNI

-135 PRDGARGRKI
+135 PRGGTRGQKI

-163 KIYGRLRAGKWAR
+163 KIYGKLRAGKWAH
-176 MLDEWA
+176 MLDKWA
-182 KLFAADDHEPWWQ
+182 ELFAADDHEPWWQ

-237 DEAEREPD
+237 DEAERDPD
-245 DGDPSDGKDEG
+245 DGKDEG
-256 DSKRESEGNGSD
+256 GN
-268 ESEDVESN
+268 
-276 GREPDGD
+276 
-283 NSDDA
+283 
-288 KDEGD
+288 K
-293 SERESEGNGSDES
+293 RESEGNGSDES
-306 ECEPC
+306 ECEP
-311 DDPSNAKDT
+311 D
-320 GGSKHGSEGNG
+320 GS
-331 SDESECEPDGNN
+331 N

-349 TANVQQ
+349 TENVQQ
-355 RSQGSEPGSSEESYR
+355 RSQGSEPGASEESYR

-387 QQVSEWR
+387 QQISEWR

-413 TLSGLVD
+413 TLGGLVD
-420 ELEQTS
+420 ELEQAS

-438 FAVPGEVM
+438 FAIPGEVM

-488 IDTSGSVQGEIVR
+488 SDTSGSVQGEIVR
-501 DFVNATFDI
+501 EFVNATFDI

-535 DVITSLDELRDWSR
+535 DVITSLDELRDWGR

>member
-200 PVPTAGTNGTG
+200 PVPTAGTNGTR

-256 DSKRESEGNGSD
+256 DSKR
-268 ESEDVESN
+268 
-276 GREPDGD
+276 
-283 NSDDA
+283 
-288 KDEGD
+288 
-293 SERESEGNGSDES
+293 
-306 ECEPC
+306 
-311 DDPSNAKDT
+311 
-320 GGSKHGSEGNG
+320 GSEGNG

-370 SLQAGMA
+370 SLQAGTA

-420 ELEQTS
+420 ELEQAS

-535 DVITSLDELRDWSR
+535 DVITSLDELRDWGR